1 MKFESLILDIDGT
14 LWDSRLLVA
23 DGYNIQLRLE
33 NLDHLQVCA
42 DDLTPL
48 FGKTLKELNVRAKLG
63 INILAIRRN
72 GSFNVSPGA
81 DFTFAEGD
89 VMVVLGDNKALKK
102 VQKQ

>member
-1 MKFESLILDIDGT
+1 MPAPKRWLNKS
-14 LWDSRLLVA
+14 
-23 DGYNIQLRLE
+23 
-33 NLDHLQVCA
+33 
-42 DDLTPL
+42 
-48 FGKTLKELNVRAKLG
+48 LKELNVRAKLG